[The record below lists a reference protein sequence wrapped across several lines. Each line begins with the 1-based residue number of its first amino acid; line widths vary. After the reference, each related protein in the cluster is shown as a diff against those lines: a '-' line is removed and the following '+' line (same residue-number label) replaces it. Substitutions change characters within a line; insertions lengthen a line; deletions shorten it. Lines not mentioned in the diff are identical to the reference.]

1 MGVKLGTCCNLDC
14 SQWSARRRFR
24 CGPCRHDYKYRCCAC
39 NTEIR
44 TAGKIYCDG
53 CKEFVMMLHF
63 RKSHGVG
70 DMKCIMCDDPMF
82 GGQRKTCKGDCTR
95 IYRNLKMQVYQ

>member
-1 MGVKLGTCCNLDC
+1 
-14 SQWSARRRFR
+14 
-24 CGPCRHDYKYRCCAC
+24 
-39 NTEIR
+39 
-44 TAGKIYCDG
+44 
-53 CKEFVMMLHF
+53 MMLHF

-82 GGQRKTCKGDCTR
+82 GGQRKTCKGECTR